1 MYFILIVESV
11 VNFMILSNLST
22 ILGKK
27 KLKIA
32 DLVKNTSVTRPTLTA
47 LYYNTGK
54 GINFDT
60 LEALCKYLNV
70 TPGDLLSYYDIDVE
84 FIELKYSSYS
94 TDNFI
99 VDNEKAIPIDSTYIV
114 DANFNGFIKFSQQN
128 LEPLK
133 FNGWLSAIKND
144 GKYSGVLNLHCD
156 KSTYPEDVL
165 SHIANTVL
173 ATKLISKF
181 PSKKILTILPIMID
195 YNNESIKSVK

>member
-1 MYFILIVESV
+1 
-11 VNFMILSNLST
+11 MILSNLST

-32 DLVKNTSVTRPTLTA
+32 DVVKNTSVTRPTLTA

-60 LEALCKYLNV
+60 LEALCKYLKV
-70 TPGDLLSYYDIDVE
+70 TPGDLLSFYDIDVE
-84 FIELKYSSYS
+84 FIDLKYSSYS

-99 VDNEKAIPIDSTYIV
+99 VDNEKTTPIDSTYIG
-114 DANFNGFIKFSQQN
+114 DANFSGVIKFLQQN

-133 FNGWLSAIKND
+133 FNGWLSALKND
-144 GKYSGVLNLHCD
+144 GIYSAVLNLHCD

-165 SHIANTVL
+165 SHIAFSAL
-173 ATKLISKF
+173 AQKLISEF
-181 PSKKILTILPIMID
+181 PSKEIIAISAIMID
-195 YNNESIKSVK
+195 YNNESIKNLK

>member
-1 MYFILIVESV
+1 
-11 VNFMILSNLST
+11 MILSNLST

-60 LEALCKYLNV
+60 LESLCKYLNV
-70 TPGDLLSYYDIDVE
+70 TPGDLLSFYDIDVE

-99 VDNEKAIPIDSTYIV
+99 VDNEKVAPINSTYIG
-114 DANFNGFIKFSQQN
+114 DANFEGLIKFSQQN

-133 FNGWLSAIKND
+133 FNGWVSALKND
-144 GKYSGVLNLHCD
+144 GVYSAVLNLHCA

-165 SHIANTVL
+165 SHIAFFDL
-173 ATKLISKF
+173 APKLISEF
-181 PSKKILTILPIMID
+181 PSKEIFTISSIMID
-195 YNNESIKSVK
+195 YNNNAIKNFK